1 MPNKNKEASKVFAA
15 GPVAPAGVSTRSL
28 ASGEKMLED
37 NPYAEPMAVTTPMQA
52 LSAFN
57 RLQEQFDS
65 ALANKAEA
73 EAVAIF
79 RLADQFE
86 REVLKPNGISRFVDH
101 AARTVAQY
109 GDPEIA
115 KSYANMNI
123 GGFRRKAVERG
134 VDIDDLLTKSSPRG
148 LRANYPELSYG
159 DAEKLA
165 QANLGN
171 YSAEEHVDAP
181 IVFEMARIINR
192 FPDNL
197 DTRQAMFNRLK
208 EGHAMLESQFS
219 DVGTPAER
227 ARVAPD
233 LGRLAYATDTDSDI
247 IGPFMRS
254 LVNVFQSVESV
265 EGTGD
270 GLVGAPTRSK
280 ERVLESAVATLAF
293 VYKEAPAYAPDVM
306 RMFAKGFVDE
316 REIATGMTPAA
327 LAHRL
332 VRLAPAV
339 RAVEEAAAV
348 FFPGNE
354 PDQKNARAEYT
365 RTMLRG
371 IANDKGVGLYE
382 PDAEADQ
389 KAARLLEKT
398 TVLAVDPG
406 DPTAAIAVA
415 AQATGREPI
424 AVIRRQVEQ
433 AVKSNRLTQA
443 EGDEVM
449 SAMQTISVAESDPRV
464 RDVYQV
470 VKDTDPTSHTFSV
483 LVDELRIPGSDPHNP
498 QRQAAAAAI
507 DSARSKGR
515 PAAGG
520 APMLFKSVDAALAK
534 SAGLPSDA
542 AASDD
547 FATRSKLGQ
556 VRRGYDA
563 IWGLVFDSSE
573 SDLSRRLESG
583 MRTASR
589 TIAGVR
595 AWFTDEDAPDAMRRD
610 FLEGSTKIGG
620 VTIKHADLVQN
631 DAELDY
637 LIGLTHVRPDGVPEL
652 RGKNPYSAA
661 ARFRAFADRA
671 LMQGWLVYDPG
682 KGTLAINSK
691 VDPKSFRVKGGG
703 DTKVTFDA
711 PWIAPDVQIT
721 VDVFDPVGVAT
732 AMGAVTFQSDIEDP
746 EARRAEWARR
756 AASLASVGG
765 TVRNLDG
772 SMAALRQ
779 YGPEL
784 RRATGGST
792 ASGGPVRDL
801 VQMVANRV
809 VDQLGAGG
817 QRGRSKLQAAEAAK
831 QEEAAKL
838 RQTRNEL
845 ALKAKYDKNNGLSPA
860 TVVNAAARLAAASTK
875 DTGGDPIDA
884 MPRAVDA
891 VLKANVT
898 PSESEEDDEDDD
910 SVLLPHQFRVLE

>member
-1 MPNKNKEASKVFAA
+1 MLPKKEEAPKVLAT
-15 GPVAPAGVSTRSL
+15 GQVAPAGVSTRSL

-57 RLQEQFDS
+57 RLQEQFVR
-65 ALANKAEA
+65 ALEDKAYA
-73 EAVAIF
+73 EAVSIF

-123 GGFRRKAVERG
+123 GGFRRKAVECG
-134 VDIDDLLTKSSPRG
+134 VPIDELLTMSSPRG
-148 LRANYPELSYG
+148 LRANYPELSFG
-159 DAEKLA
+159 DAEKLV
-165 QANLGN
+165 QVNLGS
-171 YSAEEHVDAP
+171 YLAEEHDDAP
-181 IVFEMARIINR
+181 IMYEKARILKR
-192 FPDNL
+192 FPNDP
-197 DTRQAMFNRLK
+197 DTRQVMFNRLE
-208 EGHAMLESQFS
+208 EGHAMLESLFS

-233 LGRLAYATDTDSDI
+233 LGRLAYATDTDFDI
-247 IGPFMRS
+247 VGPFMKS
-254 LVNVFQSVESV
+254 LVNVFRSVESV
-265 EGTGD
+265 EETGD
-270 GLVGAPTRSK
+270 GLAGASTRSK

-293 VYKEAPAYAPDVM
+293 VHKEAPAYAPDVM
-306 RMFAKGFVDE
+306 RMLAKGFVDE

-332 VRLAPAV
+332 VLLAPAV

-348 FFPGNE
+348 LFPGNE
-354 PDQKNARAEYT
+354 PEQKAARADYT
-365 RTMLRG
+365 RTALRG

-382 PDAEADQ
+382 PNAEADQ
-389 KAARLLEKT
+389 KAARLIEKT
-398 TVLAVDPG
+398 TVLSVDPG

-415 AQATGREPI
+415 AQATGLEPS
-424 AVIRRQVEQ
+424 AVTRRQVEQ
-433 AVKSNRLTQA
+433 AVKSKRLTQA
-443 EGDEVM
+443 EGDEVL
-449 SAMQTISVAESDPRV
+449 SAMQTISAAESDSRV

-470 VKDTDPTSHTFSV
+470 VKDTDPASHTFSV
-483 LVDELRIPGSDPHNP
+483 LVDELRIPGSDSHNP
-498 QRQAAAAAI
+498 QRKAAAAVI

-515 PAAGG
+515 LAAGG
-520 APMLFKSVDAALAK
+520 PPVPFGSIDEALAAA
-534 SAGLPSDA
+534 AGLPPDA
-542 AASDD
+542 ADSSE
-547 FATRSKLGQ
+547 FTVRSKFGKA
-556 VRRGYDA
+556 RRGYDA
-563 IWGLVFDSSE
+563 IWGSVFDASVSNISRVIE
-573 SDLSRRLESG
+573 SYR
-583 MRTASR
+583 RTASGN
-589 TIAGVR
+589 IAAIG
-595 AWFTDEDAPDAMRRD
+595 ALFTNEDALDAQRRD
-610 FLEGSTKIGG
+610 FLEGSTKIGA

-637 LIGLTHVRPDGVPEL
+637 LIEQTDERPDGVPNL
-652 RGKNPYSAA
+652 READSPV
-661 ARFRAFADRA
+661 ARFRAFVDRA
-671 LMQGWLVYDPG
+671 LMQGWLVYDPD

-732 AMGAVTFQSDIEDP
+732 AMGAITFQSDIEDP
-746 EARRAEWARR
+746 EARRAEWARQ

-772 SMAALRQ
+772 SMAALRK
-779 YGPEL
+779 YRSEL
-784 RRATGGST
+784 RQVAGGSSA
-792 ASGGPVRDL
+792 ASGPVLDL
-801 VQMVANRV
+801 VQMMANRV
-809 VDQLGAGG
+809 VDHLGAGG

-845 ALKAKYDKNNGLSPA
+845 ALKAKYEKNNGLSPA

-891 VLKANVT
+891 VLEAKLT
-898 PSESEEDDEDDD
+898 PSESEEDDEDDG
-910 SVLLPHQFRVLE
+910 SVLLPHQFGVLE